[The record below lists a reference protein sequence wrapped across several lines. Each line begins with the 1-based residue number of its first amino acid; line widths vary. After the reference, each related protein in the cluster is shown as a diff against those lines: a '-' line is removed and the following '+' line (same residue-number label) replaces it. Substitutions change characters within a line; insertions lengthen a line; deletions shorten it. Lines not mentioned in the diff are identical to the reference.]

1 MVRHTLGAP
10 QDGLQQPKKTHRI
23 YPLKKQACGQPF
35 RVKNTE
41 KRLAAKFNLSYLI
54 NHNQRLI

>member
-10 QDGLQQPKKTHRI
+10 QDGLQQPKKMHRV

-35 RVKNTE
+35 RVK
-41 KRLAAKFNLSYLI
+41 KYRKKVG
-54 NHNQRLI
+54 RKV